1 MQCKVCNAFI
11 PEGYMYCP
19 VCGEEII
26 IVSDFE
32 IKLEDNID
40 VAALAHTAELPD
52 LSSIAYKRNITKE
65 LNKIEP
71 ADLEKENPPKP
82 IPKNRPKKKK
92 KYM

>member
-40 VAALAHTAELPD
+40 VAALSKTTEIPD
-52 LSSIAYKRNITKE
+52 LSGALLNKDITKTIYKYSFSANS
-65 LNKIEP
+65 LSKIG
-71 ADLEKENPPKP
+71 
-82 IPKNRPKKKK
+82 
-92 KYM
+92 